1 MCPLCL
7 TTVALLGS
15 AATSGGGLA
24 ALAVKK
30 LRGRSGKTMDNA
42 SPKTRANNG
51 EKQARAAGA
60 VQAGK

>member
-24 ALAVKK
+24 ALAVKR
-30 LRGRSGKTMDNA
+30 LRGRSGKTTDDALRMTQGSD
-42 SPKTRANNG
+42 SR
-51 EKQARAAGA
+51 KQARAAGA
-60 VQAGK
+60 VQASK

>member
-30 LRGRSGKTMDNA
+30 LRTRGGKTMDNA
-42 SPKTRANNG
+42 SRKTRASNS
-51 EKQARAAGA
+51 EKQAHATSA
-60 VQAGK
+60 VPASK